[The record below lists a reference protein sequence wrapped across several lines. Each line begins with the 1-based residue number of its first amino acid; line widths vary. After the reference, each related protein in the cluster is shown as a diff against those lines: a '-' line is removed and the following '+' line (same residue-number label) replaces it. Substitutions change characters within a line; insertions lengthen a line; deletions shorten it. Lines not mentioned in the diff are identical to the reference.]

1 MNVMAT
7 NTKLTPE
14 QVAAAPLRDASLLPV
29 DLDVRREADGT
40 IYIQSRIPVEPYDF
54 NLPRVFSQTAL
65 RVGDKPAVARRATG
79 GGDWVS
85 TSYAQLKRN
94 ADGLTQW
101 LLDLK
106 ADGPVFLISSNSS
119 LFSTVTYGGWASG
132 RPVCPASPM
141 MVALG
146 GDLGR
151 LRHVVSKAKPAVIFA
166 ETAKIAQAISS
177 VDTGGAVLVCG
188 EPFEGAINFADVIA
202 TDPTTA
208 VAQTI
213 EGLSED
219 DVAAYMLTSGSTGLP
234 KLVVLTLG
242 ALAANTAQCQQ
253 TVGKAAGWSDVMLDW
268 LPWHHAAGAFA
279 MRTTLL
285 EGGTFYIDDGKPMPG
300 LFDQSIRNLSEIGVG
315 YYNNVPL
322 GYVMLADALE
332 ADPALRKT
340 FFERLR
346 MMLFGGAGLTQAVFD
361 RLQACAVSECGHRVM
376 LTSGYGSTETGS
388 AITVTHYETDKVGL
402 GLPVPGTVLKLVPV
416 GERYELWA
424 KGPSLSNGYLDEPAK
439 TAEAF
444 DADGYYHSGDLCV
457 FHDPDK
463 PELGLAFAGR
473 AAEEF
478 KLLSGAWVY
487 GGHLREQI
495 LKTLDPLA
503 LDLVLCDDNRPYLT
517 AIIWTKAPNAEAEI
531 AERLKAFNLAQ
542 SGGNRVRRIL
552 FPDTPPNPNAH
563 ELSDKGTVNRRAVLD
578 NRCELVERLFAETP
592 DDGVI
597 ILDRGAA

>member
-1 MNVMAT
+1 MSAQSLMG
-7 NTKLTPE
+7 LSRE
-14 QVAAAPLRDASLLPV
+14 QIAAAPLRDAALLPV

-40 IYIQSRIPVEPYDF
+40 IYIQSRIPVAEYDF
-54 NLPRVFSQTAL
+54 NLPRVFAATAA
-65 RVGDKPAVARRATG
+65 RQGDKAAVARRVPAG
-79 GGDWVS
+79 GEWQSVS
-85 TSYAQLKRN
+85 YSQLKRD
-94 ADGLTQW
+94 ADGFTQW
-101 LLDLK
+101 LLDLE
-106 ADGPVFLISSNSS
+106 AEGAVLLVSSNSA

-132 RPVCPASPM
+132 RAVCPASPM

-151 LRHVVSKAKPAVIFA
+151 LRHVVGKAKPAVIVV
-166 ETAKIAQAISS
+166 ETAAIAAAFAGI
-177 VDTGGAVLVCG
+177 DTGNAVIVCG
-188 EPFEGAINFADVIA
+188 EPFEGAKVFADLIA
-202 TDPTTA
+202 TSPTDA
-208 VAQTI
+208 VAVSI
-213 EGLSED
+213 EALKPDTVS
-219 DVAAYMLTSGSTGLP
+219 AYMLTSGSTGLP
-234 KLVVLTLG
+234 KLVELTLG
-242 ALAANTAQCQQ
+242 ALGANTAQCQQ
-253 TVGKAAGWSDVMLDW
+253 TVGKAAGWGDLMLDW

-285 EGGTFYIDDGKPMPG
+285 EGGTFYIDDGKPLPA
-300 LFDQSIRNLSEIGVG
+300 LFDQSIRNLSEISVG

-402 GLPVPGTVLKLVPV
+402 GLPVPGTVLKLVPS
-416 GERYELWA
+416 GDRYELRA
-424 KGPSLSNGYLDEPAK
+424 SGASLSNGYLDEPEK

-444 DADGYYHSGDLCV
+444 DEEGFYRSGDLCV
-457 FHDPDK
+457 FHDPER

-478 KLLSGAWVY
+478 KLLNGNWVY
-487 GGHLREQI
+487 GGHMREQI
-495 LKTLDPLA
+495 LKALDPLA
-503 LDLVLCDDNRPYLT
+503 LDLVLCDENRPYLT
-517 AIIWTKAPNAEAEI
+517 AILWTKAANAEAEI
-531 AERLKAFNLAQ
+531 AERLKAFNAGQ
-542 SGGNRVRRIL
+542 SGGNRIRRII
-552 FPDTPPNPNAH
+552 FADTPPNPNKH

-578 NRCELVERLFAETP
+578 NRKELVERLFADTP
-592 DDGVI
+592 DAGVI
-597 ILDRGAA
+597 ILEANQ